1 MKKLLLAL
9 MLFFVSIT
17 GVYASNYDDAFYGAE
32 KIKDIYIKKVSK
44 DKTQAKQPQFIRKK
58 SDDGIGYCTEP
69 FEVMKYNEN
78 YKSYSENQE
87 KHLGISKQAWDKITK
102 IAYYGYGYK
111 NHKEDKWYSITQIMI
126 WRVIEPD
133 AEFYFTDKLNGKKI
147 DIYDK
152 EIKQIEKLVE
162 QHNKV
167 PSFSFDDLTFS
178 INSTNTLTD
187 SGKVLEDYE
196 IESKSDNI
204 DVKISGNKMTVTTHD
219 ESASFIKLKRKENY
233 NRPSVVFIDNK
244 HQNIMT
250 PGKISKIDI
259 TIKVNV
265 KSGTI
270 KINKLDLDTNKKFP
284 QGEGALIGSVYNI
297 YDSNNKIVDTLVID
311 NNYEAT
317 SIKLPFGKYIIKES
331 KSMQGYKLDLN
342 EYEVVLDKNNT
353 HKELNLKNEVYKGKI
368 EIYKYYD
375 EKLEEG
381 VSFEIYNKEGKKVKV
396 VTTDKFGKID
406 ITLPYGTYKFHQ
418 LNSMK
423 NYKCVDDFTVKIDE
437 ATKVKRFDLHDEKF
451 SAKIIIKKKDSQT
464 GERIVNGAIFKIY
477 DIQEE
482 KYLTIDHKDEFIT
495 INGIIEIENLP
506 AGKYYIEEIKAPAG
520 YKLNKNK
527 IYFEVDDENEFKYEG
542 EIPVLEININ
552 NEKEKEEVVPKTGIS
567 LIEKDIYILEEDKR
581 KIKLTK

>member
-1 MKKLLLAL
+1 M
-9 MLFFVSIT
+9 
-17 GVYASNYDDAFYGAE
+17 
-32 KIKDIYIKKVSK
+32 
-44 DKTQAKQPQFIRKK
+44 
-58 SDDGIGYCTEP
+58 
-69 FEVMKYNEN
+69 
-78 YKSYSENQE
+78 
-87 KHLGISKQAWDKITK
+87 
-102 IAYYGYGYK
+102 
-111 NHKEDKWYSITQIMI
+111 
-126 WRVIEPD
+126 
-133 AEFYFTDKLNGKKI
+133 
-147 DIYDK
+147 
-152 EIKQIEKLVE
+152 
-162 QHNKV
+162 
-167 PSFSFDDLTFS
+167 
-178 INSTNTLTD
+178 
-187 SGKVLEDYE
+187 EDYE

-219 ESASFIKLKRKENY
+219 EAASFIKLKRKENY
-233 NRPSVVFIDNK
+233 NRPSVVFVDNK

-270 KINKLDLDTNKKFP
+270 KINKLDLNTNKKFP

-381 VSFEIYNKEGKKVKV
+381 VSFEIYNKEGKKIKV

-423 NYKCVDDFTVKIDE
+423 NYKCV
-437 ATKVKRFDLHDEKF
+437 
-451 SAKIIIKKKDSQT
+451 
-464 GERIVNGAIFKIY
+464 
-477 DIQEE
+477 
-482 KYLTIDHKDEFIT
+482 DEFIT

-567 LIEKDIYILEEDKR
+567 FIEKDIYILEEDKR